1 MPARIEVLSASFKS
15 SGKGPERPGESSG
28 HTTGYWNIAKDP
40 GTPAMKVGE
49 GKNKKQKTKNKKK
62 TTTTTKKQK
71 TKNKTLEF
79 LAGEGSWILIL
90 DLYG

>member
-1 MPARIEVLSASFKS
+1 LPARIEVLSASFKS

-40 GTPAMKVGE
+40 GTPEMNVGE

-62 TTTTTKKQK
+62 QQQQQKNKKQK
-71 TKNKTLEF
+71 TKPWSSWQGKG
-79 LAGEGSWILIL
+79 AGF
-90 DLYG
+90 